1 MNWRYALFWDL
12 LHIEGSCLGD
22 YSLGSTREEKTR
34 WNGQNSTLLN
44 QQHHFDSFSSEA
56 TFPQF
61 DWMQSGWLIST
72 SSFNFDL
79 KASSGISQRPKSINH
94 SVTVHFLNSLHS
106 YHLEKRVCPKQVLQR
121 ISFTKFSFLTPK
133 LLWGLFIHM
142 YSSRF
147 VRYNNF
153 KLIFEATIGM
163 FKMNSKID
171 SIFWKSSL
179 PKSPKKP
186 YQTIF
191 LLQRIDL
198 WWAIEKTSFWV

>member
-1 MNWRYALFWDL
+1 MLYFEICYTLKAAVWVIIHLDQQERRKHDEMVKIQHCW
-12 LHIEGSCLGD
+12 I
-22 YSLGSTREEKTR
+22 
-34 WNGQNSTLLN
+34 NSTILIHSL
-44 QQHHFDSFSSEA
+44 QKQHSRFH
-56 TFPQF
+56 
-61 DWMQSGWLIST
+61 WMQSGWLILT

-79 KASSGISQRPKSINH
+79 KASSEISQCPKRINH